1 MRPLDPV
8 VLSHGLAYQQAAAL
22 QSNQNKP
29 QWLVHG
35 LWGEQA
41 VGILGGQ
48 PKCCKSFMALDIAVS
63 VAAKTPCLRRFP
75 VGRSGPVLLF
85 PAEDALDVVRR
96 RLVGICAAAGVD
108 FNQLPVF
115 VITTPRLLLDVPQD
129 RARLRQTIKELRPV
143 LLILDPLIR
152 MHSADENVSKDI
164 APILGFLRELQREFR
179 MAVMLVHHA
188 RKRSGQERPGQM
200 LRGSSDL
207 HGWGDSNLYLRRKG
221 NDLILSIEH
230 RAAPSGEDMTL
241 ELMEEKADALA
252 LSVKGAP
259 PTDPQ
264 PLPSVE
270 EQILEVLVGA
280 AGPLSTNQLRKKCR
294 IRTQTLC
301 NILARLRQEGRI
313 MKTQQGYRVTQPDR
327 PQTVSFPSA
336 PLGAPGNGNGKHLQQ
351 DLLL

>member
-1 MRPLDPV
+1 MIQQKIKEG
-8 VLSHGLAYQQAAAL
+8 SASGLPFQQAYSL
-22 QSNQNKP
+22 QCDGEQP
-29 QWLVHG
+29 RWLVEG

-48 PKCCKSFMALDIAVS
+48 PKCCKSFMALDMAVS
-63 VAAKTPCLRRFP
+63 VASGAPCLRRFD

-96 RLVGICAAAGVD
+96 RLVGICSAAGVN
-108 FNQLPVF
+108 FQSLAVY
-115 VITTPRLLLDVPQD
+115 VITAPRLLLDVPQD
-129 RARLRQTIKELRPV
+129 RGRLRQTIDAIKPV

-152 MHSADENVSKDI
+152 MHSADENVSKDV
-164 APILGFLRELQREFR
+164 APILGYLRELQREFA

-221 NDLILSIEH
+221 KELVLSIEH

-241 ELMEEKADALA
+241 ELVEQGKALA
-252 LSVKGAP
+252 LSVQADKPAGGKLQRTVAERVMAAMAS
-259 PTDPQ
+259 TD
-264 PLPSVE
+264 E
-270 EQILEVLVGA
+270 
-280 AGPLSTNQLRKKCR
+280 PLSTNQLRKRCG

-301 NILARLRQEGRI
+301 DTLARLRDQGRI
-313 MKTQQGYRVTQPDR
+313 VKTEIGYRVGHLDGD
-327 PQTVSFPSA
+327 QTVSLPA
-336 PLGAPGNGNGKHLQQ
+336 VPLGATGNGNGKHLQQ